1 MNNWPTEAMWH
12 VPGQLIDTTFVKVPR
27 SHNSREANKRMQ
39 SYAVSDT
46 AVDDSQV
53 FEPLLDESEDA
64 EGKKRAVYADSAY
77 RCNER
82 EQTLGA
88 NGFDSQIHE
97 TWHAGSSA
105 ARRAKGRKQSQI
117 ADAGAGKACVRCSA
131 RDGRTR
137 RAHDWPGACEGENWG
152 AESGLQHEAP
162 GAAGQTRCVGCDGA
176 SQPSRQSCM
185 RSGLTIMVVVATPDD
200 ERDFGVEGSR

>member
-1 MNNWPTEAMWH
+1 MWH

-77 RCNER
+77 RCNEL

-97 TWHAGSSA
+97 TGM
-105 ARRAKGRKQSQI
+105 
-117 ADAGAGKACVRCSA
+117 
-131 RDGRTR
+131 RD
-137 RAHDWPGACEGENWG
+137 HP
-152 AESGLQHEAP
+152 LQEEQKVANRVKS
-162 GAAGQTRCVGCDGA
+162 QTRVRGEPVFGA
-176 SQPSRQSCM
+176 HHAMGGHIVRVTAYFAAF
-185 RSGLTIMVVVATPDD
+185 LK
-200 ERDFGVEGSR
+200 

>member
-1 MNNWPTEAMWH
+1 MPTIRRLGFFDIQARTAKLTEMGD
-12 VPGQLIDTTFVKVPR
+12 PLGGL
-27 SHNSREANKRMQ
+27 NKRGQ
-39 SYAVSDT
+39 SYAVSDA
-46 AVDDSQV
+46 AVHDSQV
-53 FEPLLDESEDA
+53 FEALLDEREDA

-105 ARRAKGRKQSQI
+105 ARRAKGRKQGQI

-185 RSGLTIMVVVATPDD
+185 RSGLNSRKSPYPGTSY
-200 ERDFGVEGSR
+200 RDN